1 MALGDFF
8 KPVFETNHT
17 GISILHVVSI
27 FRSVTKHIQQS
38 TFSPPNFGPKLQD
51 RDIHL
56 AWREVSHMWIRNA
69 VSARNPW
76 GFWHVELEIHCSCS
90 TQWFFVPIL
99 RWIETFVEST
109 TITNNQPLFHQAG
122 TTDLNHFNQHPV
134 SIFTKLIKTNLFV
147 WWGEPIGSK
156 LQPLISVCIV
166 QLTTLSLYINSWGE
180 FSESWPLGKFL
191 HDQSS

>member
-1 MALGDFF
+1 MALGYLF

-17 GISILHVVSI
+17 GISIPHVVSI
-27 FRSVTKHIQQS
+27 FQVTKHIQQS

-56 AWREVSHMWIRNA
+56 AWREVSMWITC
-69 VSARNPW
+69 
-76 GFWHVELEIHCSCS
+76 HCSCS

-122 TTDLNHFNQHPV
+122 TTDWNHFNQHPV
-134 SIFTKLIKTNLFV
+134 SIFSNLIKTNLFV
-147 WWGEPIGSK
+147 WWGESIGSK
-156 LQPLISVCIV
+156 LHRWLAHA
-166 QLTTLSLYINSWGE
+166 LFSLRLWVST
-180 FSESWPLGKFL
+180 
-191 HDQSS
+191 